1 MINNPLI
8 KPILNAELNEHKCV
22 YVLLKKFNYKID
34 DSIYKLMID
43 KTTFETISDNL
54 LIYKASK
61 NLLNNNHHKNNALF
75 LSAETLNKY
84 NLFNYE
90 LEPYNIVI
98 PIFNIEFDNIKI
110 YLEQFENNNSLE
122 TLYKLLTIN
131 NYFNNINNITNID
144 IIEADYWTKDFNCSA
159 NLSLYFKNRN
169 YYKTMILD
177 KNINDYL
184 SNLPYN
190 KRYIIN
196 NKEFNF
202 KITKDCIYTKNEI
215 NNLFDN
221 LDEENKYFL
230 FCNLLVSK
238 QYSHLVLNNK
248 YLLETLKPIT
258 TKYAHLF
265 RYLIGYAWIRFYF
278 EESIK
283 KSYITKDDDFI
294 FDIDTASA
302 LPIFPFILKYSK
314 LNPYMTILVND
325 KLLYPEVNIG
335 PLQSYKNI
343 SSGVICNLNEFKE
356 RLNIFT
362 TGDINK
368 NLFENINWTTNKM
381 GLGGSAICACIQKNH
396 PLMNLFLNFPIN
408 DRINRYFDEYYALSD
423 IDIMFLTQNPFEFID
438 CVANVYEQI
447 NINITKYY
455 GTNHA
460 KKEMHKIV
468 YLFVSK
474 NYIKKKFSNIYE
486 NILKT
491 LDNENTIKLF
501 NDEFVSEI
509 QKYTNN
515 ISKNDDIK
523 YSDIYDMSNL
533 VYKIKITENENDTF
547 NIKINLKYKIIS
559 PELKHPLEL
568 FMVKYND
575 FFATVQTFHLPCVR
589 AYYDGNNVYMTP
601 SCISAHLTYMNLDYK
616 YFAGNHE
623 PTEIIYK
630 YRTRGF
636 GTWLNFNEIDTYKEK
651 TKDTILGVVPSNE
664 KLFQPRLYN
673 ADEYYNIYPVD
684 LETGYVYINDA
695 TITTVED
702 FFEETNLYYNIVS
715 NSNIKFL
722 KNLTTINENGS
733 INPLEKWIIKTV
745 YEIMKLKKL

>member
-8 KPILNAELNEHKCV
+8 KPLLNVDLNEHKCV
-22 YVLLKKFNYKID
+22 YVLLKKLNYKID

-75 LSAETLNKY
+75 LSAEILNKY

-122 TLYKLLTIN
+122 TLYKLLTMN
-131 NYFNNINNITNID
+131 NYFNIINNITNID
-144 IIEADYWTKDFNCSA
+144 IMEADYWTKKFNCSA

-169 YYKTMILD
+169 YYKSMILD

-190 KRYIIN
+190 KQYIIN

-238 QYSHLVLNNK
+238 EYSHLVLNNK
-248 YLLETLKPIT
+248 YLLEMLKPIT

-294 FDIDTASA
+294 FDIDTASV
-302 LPIFPFILKYSK
+302 LPIFPFILAFPK

-335 PLQSYKNI
+335 PLESYKNI
-343 SSGVICNLNEFKE
+343 SSGVICNLNEFKD

-381 GLGGSAICACIQKNH
+381 GLGGSAVCACIQKNH
-396 PLMNLFLNFPIN
+396 PLINLFLNLPIN
-408 DRINRYFDEYYALSD
+408 DRTNRYFDEYFALSD
-423 IDIMFLTQNPFEFID
+423 IDIMFLTQDPFEFID
-438 CVANVYEQI
+438 YVSNVYEQI

-455 GTNHA
+455 GTNHI
-460 KKEMHKIV
+460 KKEMYKIV
-468 YLFVSK
+468 YLFVTK
-474 NYIKKKFSNIYE
+474 NYIIKKYPSIYE

-501 NDEFVSEI
+501 NDEFISEI
-509 QKYTNN
+509 KKYTNN
-515 ISKNDDIK
+515 LIKNDNIK

-533 VYKIKITENENDTF
+533 VYKIKIIKNENDKY

-589 AYYDGNNVYMTP
+589 AYYDGTNVYMTP
-601 SCISAHLTYMNLDYK
+601 SCVSAHLTYMNLDYK

-630 YRTRGF
+630 YRMRGF
-636 GTWLNFNEIDTYKEK
+636 GTWLNYNERDIYKEK
-651 TKDTILGVVPSNE
+651 TIDNILGVVSSNE

-673 ADEYYNIYPVD
+673 ADDYNNIYPVD
-684 LETGYVYINDA
+684 LEAGYVYINDA
-695 TITTVED
+695 PITSVDD
-702 FFEETNLYYNIVS
+702 FFEEIDKYYNMDY

-722 KNLTTINENGS
+722 RNLTTINEHGS

-745 YEIMKLKKL
+745 YEIMKLK